1 MKPKQ
6 FRITFVCALLL
17 AAMTGCQKQQAVA
30 PPPPQSVDKSSQNSI
45 TNPSSPVYGWGKY
58 TSAEGKFSAIFPKRP
73 GEEQKT
79 AQEQDGEVQSHLF
92 ASETGAHVVYS
103 VAYFDLPHGK
113 DPKLL
118 VISIEQSIVAHQ
130 NGKLVSYR
138 LFQVE
143 SNPATEFEFV
153 GGSPTN
159 FSGNVRLI
167 SVGQRIYA
175 FDALFL
181 TGHSPNPDECDA
193 FFNSFSLLQN

>member
-1 MKPKQ
+1 
-6 FRITFVCALLL
+6 
-17 AAMTGCQKQQAVA
+17 
-30 PPPPQSVDKSSQNSI
+30 
-45 TNPSSPVYGWGKY
+45 
-58 TSAEGKFSAIFPKRP
+58 
-73 GEEQKT
+73 
-79 AQEQDGEVQSHLF
+79 
-92 ASETGAHVVYS
+92 
-103 VAYFDLPHGK
+103 
-113 DPKLL
+113 
-118 VISIEQSIVAHQ
+118 
-130 NGKLVSYR
+130 
-138 LFQVE
+138 VE

>member
-6 FRITFVCALLL
+6 FRITFVCVLLL
-17 AAMTGCQKQQAVA
+17 AAIAGCQKQPTVA

-45 TNPSSPVYGWGKY
+45 TNPLSPVYGWGKY
-58 TSAEGKFSAIFPKRP
+58 TSVEGKFSAIFPKRP

-79 AQEQDGEVQSHLF
+79 AQGQGEVQAHLF

-103 VAYFDLPHGK
+103 VTYFDVPQGK

-118 VISIEQSIVAHQ
+118 FTSIEQAIVAHQ
-130 NGKLVSYR
+130 NGKVVSYR
-138 LFQVE
+138 LFQME
-143 SNPATEFEFV
+143 NNPATEFEFV
-153 GGSPTN
+153 GAPTN
-159 FSGNVRLI
+159 FSGDVRLT
-167 SVGQRIYA
+167 SVRQRIYA

-181 TGHSPNPDECDA
+181 TGRPPNPDERDA